1 MTESFYNTISETGQ
15 TLQESVHQCLKQEDR
30 ILIFFKKHPGAEFTP
45 FEVQNYL
52 GMHDSPTT
60 SIRRAMTNLTI
71 ANELI
76 KTEHQKTGK
85 YGKKNYL
92 WKLNEN
98 KISDQLKEYVK
109 EEEKKE
115 EVKKETA
122 IQKELF

>member
-1 MTESFYNTISETGQ
+1 MAESFYNTISETGQ

-30 ILIFFKKHPGAEFTP
+30 VLIFFKKHPGAEFTP

-76 KTEHQKTGK
+76 KTEHQKTEK

-92 WKLNEN
+92 WKLN
-98 KISDQLKEYVK
+98 DR
-109 EEEKKE
+109 KKVE
-115 EVKKETA
+115 EVKVVSVAEAKKETV